1 MLKSVKSKVIFAV
14 ISLSLVGLVSISY
27 YLSFTLHQLSNDT
40 SKKSL
45 NMLSDSIFQ
54 TMTTSMMLGDPKIVQ
69 TTFNNA
75 KSIEG
80 IDSLKIIKSKAVIAV
95 YSPDTKYTQDSIL
108 LDVLKNKTVKM
119 IEKNENSH
127 HTIRMIRPMIAEKRC
142 LSCHYNAKVG
152 YVLGAMDLVISL
164 DANDATIDNTNM
176 MLIISLIIV
185 SILFAIVSSI
195 FFLKEIFT
203 PLLELKTKIADL
215 VTGDKDLTKR
225 LSHKEGNEFGD
236 AANEVNNFIETIQG
250 TINSVKELG
259 HKNADI
265 AIEIEKSSH
274 VIRKSTQKEQS
285 LVVATS
291 SKSSETQ
298 NLLNSSIDAVQT
310 TQKNIE
316 TASKGLN
323 SARNSLHEL
332 STEVSSF
339 VKIENELT
347 EELISLKNDADQV
360 KDVLTVIKDIAEQ
373 TNLLAL
379 NAAIE
384 AARAGEQGRGF
395 AVVADEVR
403 KLAERTQKSLSEI
416 DINVNTIV
424 QSINDVSD
432 KMHTNTE
439 NIEKLTD
446 ISNDVEEKIGVTA
459 EAMDESNKVAI
470 DSNNNSLIMSEN
482 IKEIIENIEK
492 IEELSTIN
500 GKSAI
505 SIESDLKR
513 LVEVAAS
520 LQNTIDEFK
529 S

>member
-203 PLLELKTKIADL
+203 PLLELKTK
-215 VTGDKDLTKR
+215 
-225 LSHKEGNEFGD
+225 
-236 AANEVNNFIETIQG
+236 
-250 TINSVKELG
+250 
-259 HKNADI
+259 
-265 AIEIEKSSH
+265 
-274 VIRKSTQKEQS
+274 
-285 LVVATS
+285 
-291 SKSSETQ
+291 
-298 NLLNSSIDAVQT
+298 LLI
-310 TQKNIE
+310 
-316 TASKGLN
+316 
-323 SARNSLHEL
+323 
-332 STEVSSF
+332 
-339 VKIENELT
+339 
-347 EELISLKNDADQV
+347 
-360 KDVLTVIKDIAEQ
+360 
-373 TNLLAL
+373 
-379 NAAIE
+379 
-384 AARAGEQGRGF
+384 
-395 AVVADEVR
+395 
-403 KLAERTQKSLSEI
+403 
-416 DINVNTIV
+416 
-424 QSINDVSD
+424 
-432 KMHTNTE
+432 
-439 NIEKLTD
+439 
-446 ISNDVEEKIGVTA
+446 
-459 EAMDESNKVAI
+459 
-470 DSNNNSLIMSEN
+470 
-482 IKEIIENIEK
+482 
-492 IEELSTIN
+492 
-500 GKSAI
+500 
-505 SIESDLKR
+505 
-513 LVEVAAS
+513 
-520 LQNTIDEFK
+520 
-529 S
+529 